1 MNFKVNSI
9 LCAVDFSKFSQPV
22 LDYATGLAQG
32 FDTDVTVFH
41 ALNIPRI
48 PLPDDAICAPDTDEA
63 EQIENARMRIA
74 GLVGNRPINWRT
86 VIRSGDPVEAIDV
99 YARDKDI
106 GIVVAASYGLSGWKR
121 FLGGTIV
128 EALARTLSRPLLV
141 VRASKASKPH
151 KAYSAD
157 DFSIQNILVACD
169 LSAVADQLYHCAA
182 AFARSF
188 DTSLHF
194 AHTVETPVGEDR
206 DASAA
211 GPYTEVQQALKDHL
225 HERLINR
232 LPEAIRRGSRFK
244 AVVLQGNPADSLMDY
259 AAVNAVDLII
269 VGVRPRQGLQKLL
282 IGSTTETMLRHA
294 SCEVLT
300 VPYETAP

>member
-9 LCAVDFSKFSQPV
+9 LCAIDFSKFSQPV
-22 LDYATGLAQG
+22 LDYGTGLAQG

-48 PLPDDAICAPDTDEA
+48 PLPDDAICAPGTDEA
-63 EQIENARMRIA
+63 DQIENARRRITR
-74 GLVGNRPINWRT
+74 LVGNRPINWRA

-121 FLGGTIV
+121 FLGGAIV

-141 VRASKASKPH
+141 VRAARASKPH
-151 KAYSAD
+151 KARSAD
-157 DFSIQNILVACD
+157 DFSLQNILVACD
-169 LSAVADQLYHCAA
+169 LSAAADKLNLFAA
-182 AFARSF
+182 AFACSF
-188 DTSLHF
+188 DTRLHF
-194 AHTVETPVGEDR
+194 AYTVETPVEEDR
-206 DASAA
+206 DVSAA

-225 HERLINR
+225 HERLVSR
-232 LPEAIRRGSRFK
+232 LPEPIRHGSRYT

-269 VGVRPRQGLQKLL
+269 VGVRPRHGLQKLL
-282 IGSTTETMLRHA
+282 IGSTTETLLRHA
-294 SCEVLT
+294 PCDVLT
-300 VPYETAP
+300 VP

>member
-32 FDTDVTVFH
+32 FETNVTVFH
-41 ALNIPRI
+41 ALNSPRI
-48 PLPDDAICAPDTDEA
+48 PLPDDAICAPNTDEA
-63 EQIENARMRIA
+63 EQIEKTHLRIA
-74 GLVGNRPINWRT
+74 HLVGNRPINWHT
-86 VIRSGDPVEAIDV
+86 VIRSGDPVEAIEV
-99 YARDKDI
+99 YVRDQDI

-141 VRASKASKPH
+141 VRASRASKPH
-151 KAYSAD
+151 KDYSAD

-182 AFARSF
+182 AFARGF

-206 DASAA
+206 GAPAA
-211 GPYTEVQQALKDHL
+211 GPYPEVQQALKDRL

-232 LPEAIRRGSRFK
+232 LPESIRRNSRFK

-259 AAVNAVDLII
+259 AAVNAIDLII
-269 VGVRPRQGLQKLL
+269 VGVRPRHGLQKLL
-282 IGSTTETMLRHA
+282 IGSTTETLLRHA
-294 SCEVLT
+294 PCEVLT
-300 VPYETAP
+300 VPHAR

>member
-1 MNFKVNSI
+1 MSLKVNSI

-32 FDTDVTVFH
+32 FDANVTVFH
-41 ALNIPRI
+41 ALNMSRI
-48 PLPDDAICAPDTDEA
+48 PLPDDAIWSPNTDKN
-63 EQIENARMRIA
+63 EQIENARLKIA
-74 GLVGNRPINWRT
+74 HLVGNRPINWHA
-86 VIRSGDPVEAIDV
+86 VIRSGDPVDTIEV
-99 YARDKDI
+99 YVRDQDI

-141 VRASKASKPH
+141 VRASRAVKPH
-151 KAYSAD
+151 TTHSAD
-157 DFSIQNILVACD
+157 DFSLQNILVASD
-169 LSAVADQLYHCAA
+169 LSAAADRLYHCAA
-182 AFARSF
+182 AFARCF

-206 DASAA
+206 GTSTP

-225 HERLINR
+225 HARLVNC
-232 LPEAIRRGSRFK
+232 LPEPIRRGSRFK

-259 AAVNAVDLII
+259 AAVNAIDLII
-269 VGVRPRQGLQKLL
+269 VGVRPRYGLQKLL
-282 IGSTTETMLRHA
+282 IGSTTETVLRHA
-294 SCEVLT
+294 PCEVLT
-300 VPYETAP
+300 VPYAR

>member
-32 FDTDVTVFH
+32 FDTNVTVFH
-41 ALNIPRI
+41 ALKIPRI
-48 PLPDDAICAPDTDEA
+48 PLPDDAICAPNTDES

-74 GLVGNRPINWRT
+74 RLVGNRPINWRT
-86 VIRSGDPVEAIDV
+86 VIRSGDPVEAIEV
-99 YARDKDI
+99 YARDQDI

-128 EALARTLSRPLLV
+128 EALARTLPRPLLV
-141 VRASKASKPH
+141 VRASRAFKPH

-157 DFSIQNILVACD
+157 DFSLQNILVASD
-169 LSAVADQLYHCAA
+169 LSAAADQLYDCAA

-206 DASAA
+206 GTSAP
-211 GPYTEVQQALKDHL
+211 GPYTEVQRALKDHL
-225 HERLINR
+225 HERLINC
-232 LPEAIRRGSRFK
+232 LPEPIRRGSRFK

-259 AAVNAVDLII
+259 AALNAIDLII
-269 VGVRPRQGLQKLL
+269 VGVRPRHGLQKLL
-282 IGSTTETMLRHA
+282 IGSTTETVVRHA
-294 SCEVLT
+294 PCEVLT
-300 VPYETAP
+300 VPYAR

>member
-1 MNFKVNSI
+1 MNFKVSSI

-22 LDYATGLAQG
+22 LDYVTGLAQG
-32 FDTDVTVFH
+32 FDTNVTVFH

-48 PLPDDAICAPDTDEA
+48 PLPDDAIWSPKTDES
-63 EQIENARMRIA
+63 EQIENARVRIA
-74 GLVGNRPINWRT
+74 RLVGNRPINWRT
-86 VIRSGDPVEAIDV
+86 VIRSGDPVEAIEV
-99 YARDKDI
+99 YARDQDI

-141 VRASKASKPH
+141 VRASRVSKPH

-157 DFSIQNILVACD
+157 DFSLQNILVACD
-169 LSAVADQLYHCAA
+169 LSAAADKLYHCAA

-194 AHTVETPVGEDR
+194 AHTVETPVGEDPGV
-206 DASAA
+206 SEA

-225 HERLINR
+225 HKRLINR
-232 LPEAIRRGSRFK
+232 LPEPIRRIGRFK

-259 AAVNAVDLII
+259 AAVNAIDLII
-269 VGVRPRQGLQKLL
+269 VGVRPRHGLQKLL
-282 IGSTTETMLRHA
+282 IGSTTETLLRHA
-294 SCEVLT
+294 PCEVLT
-300 VPYETAP
+300 VPYAR

>member
-9 LCAVDFSKFSQPV
+9 LCAVDFSKFSQLV
-22 LDYATGLAQG
+22 LDYVTGLAQG

-63 EQIENARMRIA
+63 EQIENARIRIA
-74 GLVGNRPINWRT
+74 RLVGNRPINWRT
-86 VIRSGDPVEAIDV
+86 VIGSGDPVEAIDV

-151 KAYSAD
+151 TASSAN
-157 DFSIQNILVACD
+157 DFSLQNILVACD
-169 LSAVADQLYHCAA
+169 LSAAADKLYYCAA

-188 DTSLHF
+188 NTSLHF
-194 AHTVETPVGEDR
+194 AHTVETPVIEDR
-206 DASAA
+206 DVSAA

-225 HERLINR
+225 HERLINS
-232 LPEAIRRGSRFK
+232 LPEAIRGSSRFK

-269 VGVRPRQGLQKLL
+269 VGVRPRHGLQKLL

-294 SCEVLT
+294 PCEVLT

>member
-9 LCAVDFSKFSQPV
+9 LCAVDFSKFSQLV
-22 LDYATGLAQG
+22 LDYVTGLAQG

-63 EQIENARMRIA
+63 EQIENARIRIA
-74 GLVGNRPINWRT
+74 RLVGNRPINWRT

-151 KAYSAD
+151 TASSVN
-157 DFSIQNILVACD
+157 DFSLQNILVACD
-169 LSAVADQLYHCAA
+169 LSAAADKLYYCAA

-188 DTSLHF
+188 NTSLHF
-194 AHTVETPVGEDR
+194 AHTVETPVVEDR
-206 DASAA
+206 DVSAA

-225 HERLINR
+225 HERLINS
-232 LPEAIRRGSRFK
+232 LPEAIRGSSRLK

-269 VGVRPRQGLQKLL
+269 VGVRPRHGLQKLL

-294 SCEVLT
+294 PCEVLT

>member
-1 MNFKVNSI
+1 MDFKVNSI

-63 EQIENARMRIA
+63 DQIENAHARIA
-74 GLVGNRPINWRT
+74 RMVGNRPIDWHT
-86 VIRSGDPVEAIDV
+86 VIRSGDPVEAIDA
-99 YARDKDI
+99 YARDQDI

-141 VRASKASKPH
+141 VRASRASKSH
-151 KAYSAD
+151 TAYSAD
-157 DFSIQNILVACD
+157 DFSLQNILVACD
-169 LSAVADQLYHCAA
+169 LSAAVDTLYHCAA
-182 AFARSF
+182 AFARSY
-188 DTSLHF
+188 DTRLHF

-206 DASAA
+206 SDSAV
-211 GPYTEVQQALKDHL
+211 GPYAEVQQALKDDL
-225 HERLINR
+225 HERLVNG
-232 LPEAIRRGSRFK
+232 LPEPIRRGRRFK

-259 AAVNAVDLII
+259 AAANAVDLII
-269 VGVRPRQGLQKLL
+269 VGVRPRHGLQKLL
-282 IGSTTETMLRHA
+282 IGSTTETLLRRA
-294 SCEVLT
+294 PCEVLT
-300 VPYETAP
+300 VPYVTAL

>member
-32 FDTDVTVFH
+32 FDTDVIVFH

-48 PLPDDAICAPDTDEA
+48 PLPDDAICAPDTDKA
-63 EQIENARMRIA
+63 EQIENARLRLA
-74 GLVGNRPINWRT
+74 RLVGNRPINWRT
-86 VIRSGDPVEAIDV
+86 VIRRGDPVEAIDV
-99 YARDKDI
+99 YARDNDI

-141 VRASKASKPH
+141 VRASKAARPH
-151 KAYSAD
+151 TASSAN
-157 DFSIQNILVACD
+157 DFSLQNILVACD
-169 LSAVADQLYHCAA
+169 LSAAADKLYYCAA

-188 DTSLHF
+188 NTSLHF
-194 AHTVETPVGEDR
+194 AHTLETPVGEDR
-206 DASAA
+206 GVSAA

-232 LPEAIRRGSRFK
+232 LPEAIRGSSRLR

-269 VGVRPRQGLQKLL
+269 VGVRPRHGLQKLL

-294 SCEVLT
+294 PCEVLT

>member
-9 LCAVDFSKFSQPV
+9 LCAVDFSKFSRPV

-41 ALNIPRI
+41 ALNIPRM
-48 PLPDDAICAPDTDEA
+48 PLPDDAICTAGSEEA
-63 EQIENARMRIA
+63 EQIENARLRIA
-74 GLVGNRPINWRT
+74 HLVGNRPINWRT

-99 YARDKDI
+99 YARDQDI

-128 EALARTLSRPLLV
+128 EALARTLSRPLLII
-141 VRASKASKPH
+141 RASKASKPH
-151 KAYSAD
+151 AAYSAD
-157 DFSIQNILVACD
+157 DFSLRNILVACD
-169 LSAVADQLYHCAA
+169 LSAAADKLYHCAA

-188 DTSLHF
+188 DTRLHF

-206 DASAA
+206 DTSAA

-232 LPEAIRRGSRFK
+232 LPEPIRRDSRFK
-244 AVVLQGNPADSLMDY
+244 AAVLQGNPADSLMDY
-259 AAVNAVDLII
+259 AATNAADLII
-269 VGVRPRQGLQKLL
+269 VGVQPRHGLQKLL
-282 IGSTTETMLRHA
+282 IGSTTETLLRHA
-294 SCEVLT
+294 PCSVLT
-300 VPYETAP
+300 VPYAW